1 MIRPAIPQIDMNSAN
16 IDYNDTALN
25 QFENVK
31 IASTLGGN
39 SLWEKT
45 YKVRLT
51 SKKTGKKIDLNVS
64 YKLATDTSGG
74 A

>member
-16 IDYNDTALN
+16 IDYNDIALN

-31 IASTLGGN
+31 IASTLSD

>member
-16 IDYNDTALN
+16 IDYNDIALN

-31 IASTLGGN
+31 ITSTLSD